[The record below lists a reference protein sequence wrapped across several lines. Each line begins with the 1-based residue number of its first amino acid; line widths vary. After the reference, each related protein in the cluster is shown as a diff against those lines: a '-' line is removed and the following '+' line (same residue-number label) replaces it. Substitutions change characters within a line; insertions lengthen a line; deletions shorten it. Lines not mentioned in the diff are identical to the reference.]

1 MNEMKETP
9 LPFWG
14 ETTATLDWC
23 EENYIVHKYIAEF
36 INTTT
41 NLIFITL
48 AIFGIYTTFKCGL
61 PFRHAF
67 GYAAIALIGIGSW
80 WFHMTLLYEFQLLDE
95 LPMIYA
101 TCVLTHDIFE
111 TGEKRKFGL
120 FLPLALFIYA
130 LSVTAAYL
138 YINNPVF
145 HQISYALLVI
155 ILNFR
160 SIYLLTQVPKGQTRI
175 LMKKLLFTSWTTFGL
190 GFFLWNVDNIACH
203 QLIAARRRIGMP
215 LSHLLELHGWWH
227 IGTAFGTYY
236 WIVFSNYIRIILLHK
251 ENEYNIKWGLGF
263 VPYVAKISTTSKKEI
278 KLNSKV
284 E

>member
-1 MNEMKETP
+1 MKETP

-41 NLIFITL
+41 KSYFYH
-48 AIFGIYTTFKCGL
+48 FGQFSGIYTTFKC
-61 PFRHAF
+61 
-67 GYAAIALIGIGSW
+67 
-80 WFHMTLLYEFQLLDE
+80 DE

-101 TCVLTHDIFE
+101 ACVLTHDMFRNRRKKKVRLIF
-111 TGEKRKFGL
+111 TISLIYICTKCNSG
-120 FLPLALFIYA
+120 LFIYQQ
-130 LSVTAAYL
+130 SS
-138 YINNPVF
+138 ISS
-145 HQISYALLVI
+145 ISYALL
-155 ILNFR
+155 L
-160 SIYLLTQVPKGQTRI
+160 
-175 LMKKLLFTSWTTFGL
+175 
-190 GFFLWNVDNIACH
+190 AH

-227 IGTAFGTYY
+227 MALRL
-236 WIVFSNYIRIILLHK
+236 VCS
-251 ENEYNIKWGLGF
+251 
-263 VPYVAKISTTSKKEI
+263 YVAKISTTSKKEI